1 MIELR
6 QLTKRYGA
14 VTAVDALTCTV
25 RPGRVTGFLGP
36 NGAGKSTTM
45 RLLLGLDRPT
55 AGSATIGGR
64 PYVKLRSP
72 MRAVGALLDA
82 RAVHPRRSA
91 VDHLLSLAYTN
102 GIGRAR
108 ATEVLSLVGLEHAGA
123 RRVGGFSIGMKQ
135 RLGLAV
141 ALLGDPPVL
150 ILDEPMNGLDPEGM
164 RWMRGL
170 LRDLAAEGGTV
181 FLSSHVMTEITQTA
195 DHVIVIGKGRL
206 LADAAVSDLLAGQT
220 TLPVTVRIAHG
231 SHREFARLLVAR
243 GAEVESGGGQTLVVT
258 GLTSEEIGMMA
269 SQHGVALAELTAQ
282 HPSLEDVFMSLTTDH
297 FDYRAERRDR
307 TAEG

>member
-1 MIELR
+1 
-6 QLTKRYGA
+6 
-14 VTAVDALTCTV
+14 
-25 RPGRVTGFLGP
+25 
-36 NGAGKSTTM
+36 
-45 RLLLGLDRPT
+45 
-55 AGSATIGGR
+55 
-64 PYVKLRSP
+64 
-72 MRAVGALLDA
+72 
-82 RAVHPRRSA
+82 
-91 VDHLLSLAYTN
+91 
-102 GIGRAR
+102 
-108 ATEVLSLVGLEHAGA
+108 
-123 RRVGGFSIGMKQ
+123 
-135 RLGLAV
+135 
-141 ALLGDPPVL
+141 
-150 ILDEPMNGLDPEGM
+150 
-164 RWMRGL
+164 
-170 LRDLAAEGGTV
+170 
-181 FLSSHVMTEITQTA
+181 MTEITQTA

>member
-170 LRDLAAEGGTV
+170 L
-181 FLSSHVMTEITQTA
+181 
-195 DHVIVIGKGRL
+195 
-206 LADAAVSDLLAGQT
+206 
-220 TLPVTVRIAHG
+220 
-231 SHREFARLLVAR
+231 
-243 GAEVESGGGQTLVVT
+243 
-258 GLTSEEIGMMA
+258 
-269 SQHGVALAELTAQ
+269 
-282 HPSLEDVFMSLTTDH
+282 
-297 FDYRAERRDR
+297 
-307 TAEG
+307 